1 MPGSP
6 GLARVAGVDEFVVGP
21 SSRAIAHNRRF
32 WGGPTGLALM
42 LAPAVLMIV
51 LGVVLTA
58 LYGHGANLFFGGVI
72 VVTGLLGLWSAWATH
87 VRDRD
92 RAAEAVWLFRLD
104 RDGVHFPR
112 HHPAPWADARFVVTD
127 GEAPQLLVSPLGYAF
142 GLDRIDRTPEE
153 LDAAVRA
160 LSGGVAAVER
170 R

>member
-1 MPGSP
+1 M
-6 GLARVAGVDEFVVGP
+6 DEFVVGP

-51 LGVVLTA
+51 LGVVLTI

-104 RDGVHFPR
+104 LEGVHFPR
-112 HHPAPWADARFVVTD
+112 HHPTPWNRARFVVTPD
-127 GEAPQLLVSPLGYAF
+127 RSPRLLVSPVGYAF
-142 GLDRIDRTPEE
+142 GLDRIDCTPAE
-153 LDAAVRA
+153 LDAAVRE
-160 LSGGVAAVER
+160 LSGGVASVEQP
-170 R
+170 